1 MGVFMPADISDR
13 ITQFIAGKLEFPIV
27 RREEPMAVFYLFGK
41 DYAVKEAEVK
51 QAEDMARKT
60 VEQVAKDV
68 RLYKSMPKKL
78 DPGFTRENY
87 TKRSLQI
94 AVESG
99 GNQDEMQRRVARDPA
114 ILSDCFA
121 QHVAYHQQECF
132 FELFQPLRKGQFP
145 PSLMQKLEG
154 RMVLLAFNAKDR
166 QSLPFK
172 STLDP
177 FFEWI
182 QQKSG

>member
-13 ITQFIAGKLEFPIV
+13 ISGFIAGRLEFPV
-27 RREEPMAVFYLFGK
+27 VKKEEPMAVFYLFGK
-41 DYAVKEAEVK
+41 DYGVKAQEAK
-51 QAEDMARKT
+51 QAEEMARKT

-68 RLYKSMPKKL
+68 RLYKSMPNKL
-78 DPGFTRENY
+78 DPSFTRENY

-94 AVESG
+94 AVDSG

-114 ILSDCFA
+114 ILSDCFT

-132 FELFQPLRKGQFP
+132 FELFQPLKNGQFP
-145 PSLMQKLEG
+145 HSLRQKLEG
-154 RMVLLAFNAKDR
+154 RMLLLAFNAKDR

-172 STLDP
+172 SSLDP
-177 FFEWI
+177 FFEWMM
-182 QQKSG
+182 QQSG